1 MLRAR
6 TERPHLWKRSN
17 EIKVFY
23 LWRAYRNECRG
34 GKGEVPRVRSPAFRS
49 FLAGWPGRV
58 WRGVAWRGVGWAAF
72 WRRGNLQRAW
82 ITPII
87 TRDNRVTHPRE
98 FGVVRSARATWAAV
112 ALPARQHLGGVN
124 YLQHFT
130 ICCMAITAAAA
141 IYHNLLHFSRFDRR
155 DSRIFVIT
163 IWQGNLSRSQFP
175 ASIAFPIL
183 PISSPTYYFLPLLA
197 PLNLYQS
204 SINIVQ
210 GQCLPVGLPS
220 CRLFRHRSEHV
231 TLFFWQPA
239 SSGFLQISHCLGA
252 IGQAGSKPLQ
262 SRQGW

>member
-1 MLRAR
+1 M
-6 TERPHLWKRSN
+6 
-17 EIKVFY
+17 
-23 LWRAYRNECRG
+23 
-34 GKGEVPRVRSPAFRS
+34 
-49 FLAGWPGRV
+49 
-58 WRGVAWRGVGWAAF
+58 GVAWRGVGWGGVLAA
-72 WRRGNLQRAW
+72 WESPKSLDHSHHYQRQSRN
-82 ITPII
+82 PSK
-87 TRDNRVTHPRE
+87 RV
-98 FGVVRSARATWAAV
+98 GVVRSARATWAAV